1 MGGAETK
8 MEMRC
13 VGVRWCI
20 LKLGGT
26 GKRWVSL
33 LQTSWWEWRQ
43 GGDAKKKQLALVWRW
58 SGVFALGG
66 KLELCE

>member
-1 MGGAETK
+1 MCGSEVVHPEAGRHWEEVGQPPANLV
-8 MEMRC
+8 
-13 VGVRWCI
+13 VGV
-20 LKLGGT
+20 
-26 GKRWVSL
+26 
-33 LQTSWWEWRQ
+33 Q